1 MSHTASFSPMS
12 IKDTETEKV
21 TEISTL
27 KSRIGCM
34 NIKAPHREDEDD
46 DLYFYDTGNPSS
58 WIQIRGDFYMQWK

>member
-27 KSRIGCM
+27 KSRIGCI
-34 NIKAPHREDEDD
+34 NVKAPHREDD
-46 DLYFYDTGNPSS
+46 DLFFYDTRNPSS
-58 WIQIRGDFYMQWK
+58 WIQIREDFYIEWK